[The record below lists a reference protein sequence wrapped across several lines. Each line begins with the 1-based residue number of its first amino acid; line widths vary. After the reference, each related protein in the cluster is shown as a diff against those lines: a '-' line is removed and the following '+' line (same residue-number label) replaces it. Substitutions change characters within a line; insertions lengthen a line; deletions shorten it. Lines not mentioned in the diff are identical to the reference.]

1 MCKLSSGFLMVW
13 ASTPISNA
21 PAPGALVVILV
32 MPLLA
37 HASIPPAG
45 YSASN

>member
-1 MCKLSSGFLMVW
+1 MCKLSSCSLMVR
-13 ASTPISNA
+13 ASTSIANA

-32 MPLLA
+32 ITFLA